1 MQDIR
6 ELEWLETF
14 ELRVPEIDGD
24 HHVMLDLMKGV
35 RTAAEAGEQERC
47 EELVDRL
54 IAFSRDHFRREE
66 SFIERH
72 GYAGVHQH
80 TEYHKGLLGRAQAV
94 GKSCREIETPDNFR
108 ECCDELMSFL
118 IDDVVRGDLLLKSF
132 LKEAGLV
139 IPE

>member
-1 MQDIR
+1 MR

-24 HHVMLDLMKGV
+24 HRVMLDLMRGV
-35 RTAAEAGEQERC
+35 RTAAEAGERERC
-47 EELVDRL
+47 EAIVDRL

-66 SFIERH
+66 SFIKQH
-72 GYAGVHQH
+72 GFTGVRQH
-80 TEYHKGLLGRAQAV
+80 TQYHEGLLGRAEAV
-94 GKSCREIETPDNFR
+94 RKACHEIETPKDFQ

-118 IDDVVRGDLLLKSF
+118 IDDVVRGDLMLKSF
-132 LKEAGLV
+132 LKEAGLI